1 MARQAEVWLK
11 VGVRLLVAGDPSVQH
26 VTIEAGQRLDG
37 YRATAGAFLSQ
48 FSVSFAAYLQQYE
61 AKWKVIVSIEEL
73 SEYPTRPLYIT
84 GEPVFMQIEQNVR
97 AVHLLRFS
105 PYLDHQDIWYEL
117 LHGGRGGNQ
126 SDDEDIRRRPRLLID
141 KVFVNR

>member
-1 MARQAEVWLK
+1 LA
-11 VGVRLLVAGDPSVQH
+11 
-26 VTIEAGQRLDG
+26 
-37 YRATAGAFLSQ
+37 RATAGAFLSQ

-61 AKWKVIVSIEEL
+61 AKWKVIDSIEEL
-73 SEYPTRPLYIT
+73 SEYATRPLCIT
-84 GEPVFMQIEQNVR
+84 WDLSFMQIEQQNVR

-117 LHGGRGGNQ
+117 LHGGQGGNQ
-126 SDDEDIRRRPRLLID
+126 PDDEDIRWHPRLLID